1 MLLSSVQ
8 KVLAEYSD
16 QLIDKKANLNK
27 VQAISDKIQKKIDLI
42 CR

>member
-27 VQAISDKIQKKIDLI
+27 VQAISDKILKKN
-42 CR
+42 